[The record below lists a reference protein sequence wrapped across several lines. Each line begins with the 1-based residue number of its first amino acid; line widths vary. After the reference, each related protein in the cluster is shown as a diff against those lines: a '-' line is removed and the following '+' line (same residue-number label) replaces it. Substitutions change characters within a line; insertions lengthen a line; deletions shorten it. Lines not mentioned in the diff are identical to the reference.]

1 MFAIAAATVLESTH
15 TYIAPILL
23 RLFMIWSAF
32 YSMFVVVWF
41 WCASRFSVSVLRS
54 PFSFIER
61 FRCLPDR
68 TWDFRSDLPEC
79 RAMSVISFYFTYFN
93 IYHLMQF
100 WKREKQSNQHWL
112 QRRVCDDPWFKY
124 VHVRWASIVVRNYRR
139 LFLAYPTYLFHKHLV
154 ILSWWSILC
163 RPFSSTSIHALSL
176 IVHELWLLELAGANS
191 RALGTI

>member
-1 MFAIAAATVLESTH
+1 VHST
-15 TYIAPILL
+15 AC
-23 RLFMIWSAF
+23 LFC
-32 YSMFVVVWF
+32 WF

-139 LFLAYPTYLFHKHLV
+139 SLLGLGLSYLS
-154 ILSWWSILC
+154 ISEALSHSILMEYSLPAVLLHVHPRTVSDC
-163 RPFSSTSIHALSL
+163 TWVVAARAGGRQQSGIRHYIAL
-176 IVHELWLLELAGANS
+176 
-191 RALGTI
+191 